1 MAGKVVMSP
10 ISCGR
15 RSIPT
20 ILSDRNE
27 SGIKL
32 FIDGP
37 RERFF
42 HGIVKYKVD
51 GGKSGNE
58 SDFLRPPLDP
68 YNFIVEVAQIFDRTE
83 FGNDEEGAGFEK
95 NGRES
100 KLVACGG
107 GRAKGRNDK
116 GG

>member
-68 YNFIVEVAQIFDRTE
+68 YNFIRSERERHQTLHRWSTRALLPRNCKIQSRWR
-83 FGNDEEGAGFEK
+83 EK
-95 NGRES
+95 W
-100 KLVACGG
+100 
-107 GRAKGRNDK
+107 
-116 GG
+116 